1 MNWKQSIQKKR
12 NTVIDFYHAKCLGT
26 HFMVEHSQHKN
37 KFELYIGTNT
47 TPIGKFDTAD
57 AAIQNAESLARKLV
71 SA

>member
-26 HFMVEHSQHKN
+26 HFMVAHSQHKN

-57 AAIQNAESLARKLV
+57 AAIQNAEYLARKPV